1 VIDRIV
7 LRPIG
12 EFVSGSWES
21 ATAYVVAALEA
32 KGTATRDDF
41 DVPAIVAA
49 SHDIAESWDFRSIDG
64 TTFWRIAANYMK
76 V

>member
-1 VIDRIV
+1 LEIA
-7 LRPIG
+7 LPQHT
-12 EFVSGSWES
+12 GSQHTSES

-49 SHDIAESWDFRSIDG
+49 THAIAESWDFDYLER
-64 TTFWRIAANYMK
+64 TTFWGIAATHLRF
-76 V
+76 

>member
-1 VIDRIV
+1 MS
-7 LRPIG
+7 
-12 EFVSGSWES
+12 ETCES
-21 ATAYVVAALEA
+21 ATAYVIAALEA

-49 SHDIAESWDFRSIDG
+49 TRGITESWDFQAIEDA
-64 TTFWRIAANYMK
+64 TFWRIAASFLR

>member
-1 VIDRIV
+1 MSQNR
-7 LRPIG
+7 
-12 EFVSGSWES
+12 ES
-21 ATAYVVAALEA
+21 ATAYVIAALEA

-49 SHDIAESWDFRSIDG
+49 SRKVAHGWDFQTIERA
-64 TTFWRIAANYMK
+64 TFWRIAADNLK

>member
-1 VIDRIV
+1 MS
-7 LRPIG
+7 
-12 EFVSGSWES
+12 ETWES

-49 SHDIAESWDFRSIDG
+49 TRDIADSWDFRAIEDA
-64 TTFWRIAANYMK
+64 TFWRIAAAFLK